1 MAGESNI
8 QAAACLTECGDD
20 FRCRNFQGP
29 VKVGPW
35 ELGSTRF
42 VPSLKRL
49 PDLRQELVG
58 LEVVG

>member
-8 QAAACLTECGDD
+8 QAAAYLTELLDD
-20 FRCRNFQGP
+20 FECRSFQGP

-35 ELGSTRF
+35 ELGNTRF
-42 VPSLKRL
+42 DPSWKRL